1 MGGLMGL
8 NKLVDSRD
16 QRFVLF
22 ELLGLDQLSQT
33 QKYADF
39 DRDTYEATLELA
51 EQIAVAQVYPF
62 NGEADKAGVKYDPK
76 TKNVAVPEPYKPA
89 IAAFNEAGFPGLSL
103 EPEIGGMGMPVTMT
117 IACNELFNAGS
128 IAWNMFT
135 ILSGGALG
143 LIKNFYFGADRDI
156 IIEKM
161 ITGQWSGTMC
171 LTEPDAGSDVGAL
184 KTKAFKQADG
194 SYKIVGQKIFI
205 SAGENDI
212 YENIIH
218 PVLAR
223 IEGDPAGTKG
233 ISIFMVP
240 KYHIKPDGALGK
252 KNDVVCTG
260 VEHKMGIHGSPTCS
274 LSFGDNNECIGWLMG
289 KEREGMKIMFQMM
302 NEARLQC
309 SNQALA
315 LSSSAYLHAVSYAK
329 NRKQMPHVMKIQDP
343 GAPSVAIIEHPD
355 VKRMLLLQKANVEA
369 MRMATYL
376 TSYSIDVAHSS
387 EGEKAKEAEA
397 IVEFMTPIC
406 KAGNSDLA
414 WEMTSEAIQV
424 YGGYGFCC
432 DYPVEQLARDAK
444 ILSLYEGTNG
454 IQSIDLI
461 TRKLLMNREQY
472 NYNVFKKRIQKTI
485 EDAKGVVDY
494 KYISPLVRGIDKMDE
509 LIDVLMKNLASGRLM
524 QIFISATPVR
534 QAMTMLAHAW
544 LHLWSMTI
552 CNKKMKELVGSLKG
566 EERDK
571 FIHEN
576 NEAAFYSGKVLSSQ
590 YYVGAYFQNY
600 FGKVESILAE
610 ETAIIK
616 STDAIF
622 TGAPEE

>member
-1 MGGLMGL
+1 MGL
-8 NKLVDSRD
+8 NKLVDGRD

-22 ELLGLDQLSQT
+22 EMLKVDELSRFGDF
-33 QKYADF
+33 ADF

-51 EQIAVAQVYPF
+51 EQIAVELVYPA
-62 NGEADKAGVKYDPK
+62 NAEGDKNGVKYDPATKEVK
-76 TKNVAVPEPYKPA
+76 TEELYKPA
-89 IAAFNEAGFPGLSL
+89 IAAFNEAGFPGLSND
-103 EPEIGGMGMPVTMT
+103 PEIGGMGMPVTMN
-117 IACNELFNAGS
+117 IATNEIFNAGS
-128 IAWNMFT
+128 VAWNMFT

-143 LIKNFYFGADRDI
+143 LVKNYYQGPGRDV

-184 KTKAFKQADG
+184 KTKAIRQPDG
-194 SYKIVGQKIFI
+194 TFRIVGQKIFI

-233 ISIFMVP
+233 ISIFLVP
-240 KYHIKPDGALGK
+240 KFLVKPDGSLGK
-252 KNDVVCTG
+252 RNDMACTG
-260 VEHKMGIHGSPTCS
+260 VEHKMGIHGSPTCT
-274 LSFGDNNECIGWLMG
+274 LSFGDNGECVGFLMG
-289 KEREGMKIMFQMM
+289 EERQGMRIMFQMM

-309 SNQALA
+309 AVQALS

-329 NRKQMPHVMKIQDP
+329 NRKQMPHVTKLQDP
-343 GAPSVAIIEHPD
+343 AAPSVPIIEHPD
-355 VKRMLLLQKANVEA
+355 VKRMLLLMKTQTEA
-369 MRMATYL
+369 MRMISYF
-376 TSYSIDVAHSS
+376 TSYNIDVQHNA
-387 EGEKAKEAEA
+387 EGAEAKEAEA
-397 IVEFMTPIC
+397 LVNFLIPIC
-406 KAGNSDLA
+406 KAGNTDLG
-414 WEMTSEAIQV
+414 WSVTGEAIQV
-424 YGGYGFCC
+424 YGGYGYCC

-461 TRKLLMNREQY
+461 TRKLLMNREQQY
-472 NYNVFKKRIQKTI
+472 FVVFKNRIKKTI
-485 EDAKGVVDY
+485 EEAQGVVDY

-509 LIDVLMKNLASGRLM
+509 LIDMLMKGMASGRLM
-524 QIFISATPVR
+524 QIFISATPLR
-534 QAMTMLAHAW
+534 EAMTMLAHAW
-544 LHLWSMTI
+544 MHLWSLTI
-552 CNKKMKELVGSLKG
+552 CTKKMKSLVGDLRG
-566 EERDK
+566 EEREK

-576 NEAAFYSGKVLSSQ
+576 SEAAFYSGKVLSAQ

-600 FGKVESILAE
+600 FGKVDSILAQ

-616 STDAIF
+616 SSEAVF

>member
-1 MGGLMGL
+1 MGL
-8 NKLVDSRD
+8 NKLVDGRD

-22 ELLGLDQLSQT
+22 EMLKVDELSRFGEF
-33 QKYADF
+33 ADF

-51 EQIAVAQVYPF
+51 EQIAVELVYPA
-62 NGEADKAGVKYDPK
+62 NAEGDKNGVKYDPATKEVK
-76 TKNVAVPEPYKPA
+76 TEELYKPA
-89 IAAFNEAGFPGLSL
+89 IAAFNEAGFPGLSSD
-103 EPEIGGMGMPVTMT
+103 PEIGGMGMPVTMN
-117 IACNELFNAGS
+117 IATNEIFNAGS
-128 IAWNMFT
+128 VAWNMFT

-143 LIKNFYFGADRDI
+143 LVKNYYQGPDRDV

-184 KTKAFKQADG
+184 KTKAIRQPDG
-194 SYKIVGQKIFI
+194 TFRIVGQKIFI

-233 ISIFMVP
+233 ISIFLVP
-240 KYHIKPDGALGK
+240 KFLVKPDGSLGK
-252 KNDVVCTG
+252 RNDMACTG
-260 VEHKMGIHGSPTCS
+260 VEHKMGIHGSPTCT
-274 LSFGDNNECIGWLMG
+274 LSFGDNGECAGFLMG
-289 KEREGMKIMFQMM
+289 EERQGMRIMFQMM

-309 SNQALA
+309 AVQALS

-329 NRKQMPHVMKIQDP
+329 NRKQMPHVTRLQDP
-343 GAPSVAIIEHPD
+343 AAPSVPIIEHPD
-355 VKRMLLLQKANVEA
+355 VKRMLLLMKTQTEA
-369 MRMATYL
+369 MRMISYF
-376 TSYSIDVAHSS
+376 TSYNIDVQHNA
-387 EGEKAKEAEA
+387 EGDEAKEAEA
-397 IVEFMTPIC
+397 LVNFLIPIC
-406 KAGNSDLA
+406 KAGNTDLA
-414 WEMTSEAIQV
+414 WNVTAEAIQV
-424 YGGYGFCC
+424 YGGYGYCS

-461 TRKLLMNREQY
+461 TRKLLMNREQQY
-472 NYNVFKKRIQKTI
+472 FVVFKKRIKKTI
-485 EDAKGVVDY
+485 EEAQGVVDY

-509 LIDVLMKNLASGRLM
+509 LIDMLMKGMASGRLM
-524 QIFISATPVR
+524 QIFISATPLR
-534 QAMTMLAHAW
+534 EAMTMLAHAW
-544 LHLWSMTI
+544 MHLWSLTI
-552 CNKKMKELVGSLKG
+552 CTKKMKSLVGDLRG
-566 EERDK
+566 EEREK

-576 NEAAFYSGKVLSSQ
+576 SEAAFYSGKVLSAQ

-600 FGKVESILAE
+600 FGKVDSILAQ

-616 STDAIF
+616 SSEAVF